1 MSAVHIKQTEDGK
14 LQFVQSN
21 GAVLM
26 EIGRG
31 TSDTDITYI
40 RLYNADGESAY
51 MYPNADQDAAVVS
64 GSAP

>member
-14 LQFVQSN
+14 LQFVQSD

-26 EIGRG
+26 ELGRG
-31 TSDTDITYI
+31 STDTDITFI

-51 MYPNADQDAAVVS
+51 VYPNATQDGITVS